1 MISATDVKNEMYAA
15 SQGIDSKWK
24 KFVPTSVAEI
34 ISENWEM
41 VKKFA
46 SMEDLTIR
54 IAGMKFPKDGYDS
67 K

>member
-1 MISATDVKNEMYAA
+1 MDWVL
-15 SQGIDSKWK
+15 SKWK
-24 KFVPTSVAEI
+24 KLVPTSVAKI
-34 ISENWEM
+34 ISENWET

>member
-1 MISATDVKNEMYAA
+1 MKFSF
-15 SQGIDSKWK
+15 SKYVWFDG

-34 ISENWEM
+34 ISENWET

-54 IAGMKFPKDGYDS
+54 IAGMKFPKEGYDS

>member
-15 SQGIDSKWK
+15 SQGTESKWK
-24 KFVPTSVAEI
+24 KLVPTSVAKI
-34 ISENWEM
+34 ISENWET